1 MYAEFHLRVITKG
14 SAAKRVFF
22 ACTRLQQ
29 QNNGSINPLPPAY
42 SSAIYC
48 ELLFLNMNIQLLP
61 TLAFLTPQTTLFLF
75 AIVVMMFGAKKL
87 PELARGMGLAIKEF
101 TKAKNDINDEIMREP
116 APTPPQPAKQIDA
129 EVAKAPAP
137 QAQTDTH
144 V

>member
-1 MYAEFHLRVITKG
+1 
-14 SAAKRVFF
+14 
-22 ACTRLQQ
+22 
-29 QNNGSINPLPPAY
+29 
-42 SSAIYC
+42 
-48 ELLFLNMNIQLLP
+48 MNIQLFP

-137 QAQTDTH
+137 QAQTETH